1 MPGLSLDAVPPAPR
15 EPSPR
20 ARELIFRYQGSQKVL
35 LLVGAIFLAIGV
47 LLSVPMNWGLPSDLA
62 LSVGGRPMRAR
73 VISRELNRSVTING
87 RHPTEIRFAYT
98 VDGQRFTGRSSTMD

>member
-62 LSVGGRPMRAR
+62 LSVGGRPSRGRGGLQGRRAYCR
-73 VISRELNRSVTING
+73 RGFPGSIARG
-87 RHPTEIRFAYT
+87 R
-98 VDGQRFTGRSSTMD
+98 GGGSGR